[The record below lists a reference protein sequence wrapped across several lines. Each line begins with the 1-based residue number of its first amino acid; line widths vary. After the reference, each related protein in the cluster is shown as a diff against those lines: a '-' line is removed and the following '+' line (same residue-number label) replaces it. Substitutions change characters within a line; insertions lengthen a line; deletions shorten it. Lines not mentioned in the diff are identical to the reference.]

1 MEWRQFAS
9 RPLCA
14 KQAVVQGDK
23 YRITVLT
30 ARLFRLEY
38 SEDGVFE
45 DRPTQCVLNRDFPV
59 PQFRVFETDGSL
71 KIVTEG
77 VVLLYDKQKF
87 SPSGLSLTVKS
98 KGNAH
103 NGVWHYGEEAGDLR
117 GTARTLDNADGA
129 VELEHGLLSDW
140 GGYSLLDD
148 SRSLLIRP
156 DGWVE
161 PRQGERTDLYFFGYG
176 HAYQECL
183 RDFYHLTG
191 PAPLL
196 PRYALGNW
204 WSRFWPYTA
213 EEYLALMERFDA
225 EGTPFSVAVLDM
237 DWHLTRV
244 PEGYSGWTGYTWNRE
259 LIPEPDKLLA
269 RLHGMGLHVSL
280 NLHPAEGVQPFEERY
295 GEAAEFMGVTGGETI
310 PFDLNDRR
318 FRRAYFE
325 LLLHPLEDMGV
336 DFWWID
342 WQQGTRSTVEGLDPL
357 WLLNHWH
364 FLDAA
369 RRGRRPLI
377 LSRYAGAGS
386 HRYPVGF
393 SGDTIASWASLD
405 FQPRFTAAAAD
416 IGFGWWSHDI
426 GGHMGDGLRDEEL
439 ACRWLQ
445 FGVFSPICRL
455 HSTCSPDAGK
465 EPWRYSPEIAEI
477 MRRFLA
483 LRHRLLPYLHSMN
496 WRSHL
501 EGIPLVRPLYHAW
514 PDRPEAYEYPN
525 VYEFGSQLIVA
536 PVTAP
541 GAGEKRAAE
550 VRLWLPD
557 GLWYDFFTDEV
568 YEGGRRLTL
577 RCPLE
582 RIPVFVRSGGIVP
595 MQEPDCTEDLPE
607 RMTLHV
613 WPGQGRF
620 RLCEG
625 EELCLEAAIYQNE
638 SGVYIKAR
646 SSPPG
651 RKYIIIRHTS
661 GKTTLKCEEGY

>member
-1 MEWRQFAS
+1 ME
-9 RPLCA
+9 
-14 KQAVVQGDK
+14 
-23 YRITVLT
+23 YRFGNCRVSVLT
-30 ARLFRLEY
+30 ERLLRLECDE
-38 SEDGVFE
+38 SRVFE
-45 DRPTQCVLNRDFPV
+45 DRPSQFALDRHFPE
-59 PQFRVFETDGSL
+59 PCCSAKLRGGSLELRSEGCRVIIGGGLELEALTDGLSWRS
-71 KIVTEG
+71 G
-77 VVLLYDKQKF
+77 QKLNHL
-87 SPSGLSLTVKS
+87 G
-98 KGNAH
+98 
-103 NGVWHYGEEAGDLR
+103 

-129 VELEHGLLSDW
+129 IELEPGIFSREGVGLLSDD
-140 GGYSLLDD
+140 SLLFGADGELQP
-148 SRSLLIRP
+148 RRP
-156 DGWVE
+156 GTRDIYLFLYG
-161 PRQGERTDLYFFGYG
+161 RQFERG
-176 HAYQECL
+176 L
-183 RDFYHLTG
+183 RDFFRLSG
-191 PAPLL
+191 RPPLL
-196 PRYALGNW
+196 PRFALGNW

-259 LIPEPDKLLA
+259 LIPEPDKLLS

-295 GEAAEFMGVTGGETI
+295 GEVAEFMGVTGGETI
-310 PFDLNDRR
+310 PFDLNDLR

-377 LSRYAGAGS
+377 LSRYAGPGS

-405 FQPRFTAAAAD
+405 FQPHFTAAAAN

-550 VRLWLPD
+550 VRLWLPE

-607 RMTLHV
+607 RITLHV

-646 SSPPG
+646 SRPPG

>member
-1 MEWRQFAS
+1 ME
-9 RPLCA
+9 
-14 KQAVVQGDK
+14 
-23 YRITVLT
+23 YRFGNCRVSVLT
-30 ARLFRLEY
+30 ERLLRLEY
-38 SEDGVFE
+38 DESRVFE
-45 DRPTQCVLNRDFPV
+45 DRPSQFALDRRFPEPCCSV
-59 PQFRVFETDGSL
+59 EFRGGRLDLRSDGCHVIIGGGLELEALTDGLSWRS
-71 KIVTEG
+71 G
-77 VVLLYDKQKF
+77 QKLNHL
-87 SPSGLSLTVKS
+87 G
-98 KGNAH
+98 
-103 NGVWHYGEEAGDLR
+103 

-129 VELEHGLLSDW
+129 IELEPGIFSREGVGLLSDD
-140 GGYSLLDD
+140 GLLFGADGELQP
-148 SRSLLIRP
+148 RRP
-156 DGWVE
+156 GTRDIYLFLYG
-161 PRQGERTDLYFFGYG
+161 RQFERGLRDLYRLSG
-176 HAYQECL
+176 
-183 RDFYHLTG
+183 R
-191 PAPLL
+191 PPLL
-196 PRYALGNW
+196 PRFALGNW

-213 EEYLALMERFDA
+213 KEYLALMERFDA

-237 DWHLTRV
+237 DWHLTHV

-259 LIPEPDKLLA
+259 LIPEPDKLLS
-269 RLHGMGLHVSL
+269 RLHGLGLHTAL

-295 GEAAEFMGVTGGETI
+295 NEVAEFMGVTGGGTI

-377 LSRYAGAGS
+377 LSRYAGPGS

-405 FQPRFTAAAAD
+405 FQPHFTAAAAN

-501 EGIPLVRPLYHAW
+501 EGMPLVRPLYHAW

-550 VRLWLPD
+550 VRLWLPE

-607 RMTLHV
+607 RIILHL

-625 EELCLEAAIYQNE
+625 EDLCLEAAIYQNE

>member
-1 MEWRQFAS
+1 ME
-9 RPLCA
+9 
-14 KQAVVQGDK
+14 
-23 YRITVLT
+23 YRFGNCRVSVLT
-30 ARLFRLEY
+30 ERLLRLEY
-38 SEDGVFE
+38 DEDRVFE
-45 DRPTQCVLNRDFPV
+45 DRPSQFALDRRFPE
-59 PQFRVFETDGSL
+59 PCCSAKLRGGSLELRSEGCRVIIGGGLELEALTDGLSWR
-71 KIVTEG
+71 
-77 VVLLYDKQKF
+77 
-87 SPSGLSLTVKS
+87 SGQEL
-98 KGNAH
+98 
-103 NGVWHYGEEAGDLR
+103 HYLG

-129 VELEHGLLSDW
+129 IELEPGIFSREGVGLLSDD
-140 GGYSLLDD
+140 SLLFGADGELQP
-148 SRSLLIRP
+148 RRP
-156 DGWVE
+156 GTRDIYLFLYG
-161 PRQGERTDLYFFGYG
+161 RQFERG
-176 HAYQECL
+176 L
-183 RDFYHLTG
+183 RDFFRLSG
-191 PAPLL
+191 RPPLL
-196 PRYALGNW
+196 PRFALGNW

-244 PEGYSGWTGYTWNRE
+244 PEGYSGWTGYTWDRE
-259 LIPEPDKLLA
+259 LIPEPDKLLS
-269 RLHGMGLHVSL
+269 RLHGLGLHTAL

-295 GEAAEFMGVTGGETI
+295 GEVAEFMGVTGGETI
-310 PFDLNDRR
+310 PFDLNDLR

-377 LSRYAGAGS
+377 LSRYAGPGS

-501 EGIPLVRPLYHAW
+501 EGMPLVRPLYHAW

-550 VRLWLPD
+550 VRLWLPE

-607 RMTLHV
+607 RITLHV

>member
-1 MEWRQFAS
+1 ME
-9 RPLCA
+9 
-14 KQAVVQGDK
+14 
-23 YRITVLT
+23 YRFGNCRVSVLT
-30 ARLFRLEY
+30 ERLLRLEY
-38 SEDGVFE
+38 DKSRVFE
-45 DRPTQCVLNRDFPV
+45 DRPSQFALDRRFPEPCCSV
-59 PQFRVFETDGSL
+59 ELRGGRLELRSEGCRVIIGGGLELETFTDGLSWR
-71 KIVTEG
+71 
-77 VVLLYDKQKF
+77 
-87 SPSGLSLTVKS
+87 SGQEL
-98 KGNAH
+98 
-103 NGVWHYGEEAGDLR
+103 HYLG

-129 VELEHGLLSDW
+129 IGLEPGIFSREGVGLLSDD
-140 GGYSLLDD
+140 SLLFGADGELQP
-148 SRSLLIRP
+148 RRP
-156 DGWVE
+156 GTRDIYLFLYG
-161 PRQGERTDLYFFGYG
+161 RQFERG
-176 HAYQECL
+176 L
-183 RDFYHLTG
+183 RDFFRLSG
-191 PAPLL
+191 RPPLL
-196 PRYALGNW
+196 PRFALGNW

-259 LIPEPDKLLA
+259 LIPEPDKLLS
-269 RLHGMGLHVSL
+269 RLHGQGLRTAL

-295 GEAAEFMGVTGGETI
+295 DEVAEFMGVTGGETI

-318 FRRAYFE
+318 FRHAYFE

-369 RRGRRPLI
+369 RMGRRPLI
-377 LSRYAGAGS
+377 LSRYAGPGS

-501 EGIPLVRPLYHAW
+501 EGMPLVRPLYHAW

-607 RMTLHV
+607 RITLHV

-661 GKTTLKCEEGY
+661 GKTTLKCEEGYLKP

>member
-1 MEWRQFAS
+1 ME
-9 RPLCA
+9 
-14 KQAVVQGDK
+14 
-23 YRITVLT
+23 YRFGNCRVSVLT
-30 ARLFRLEY
+30 ERLLRLECDE
-38 SEDGVFE
+38 SRVFE
-45 DRPTQCVLNRDFPV
+45 DRPSQFALDRHFPE
-59 PQFRVFETDGSL
+59 PCCSAKLRGGSLELRSEGCRVIIGGGLELEALTDGLSWRS
-71 KIVTEG
+71 G
-77 VVLLYDKQKF
+77 QKLNHL
-87 SPSGLSLTVKS
+87 G
-98 KGNAH
+98 
-103 NGVWHYGEEAGDLR
+103 

-129 VELEHGLLSDW
+129 IELEPGIFSREGVGLLSDD
-140 GGYSLLDD
+140 SLLFGADGELQP
-148 SRSLLIRP
+148 RRP
-156 DGWVE
+156 GTRDIYLFLYG
-161 PRQGERTDLYFFGYG
+161 RQFERG
-176 HAYQECL
+176 L
-183 RDFYHLTG
+183 RDFFRLSG
-191 PAPLL
+191 RPPLL
-196 PRYALGNW
+196 PRFALGNW

-259 LIPEPDKLLA
+259 LIPEPDKLLS

-295 GEAAEFMGVTGGETI
+295 GEVAEFMGVTGGETI
-310 PFDLNDRR
+310 PFDLNDLR

-377 LSRYAGAGS
+377 LSRYAGPGS

-405 FQPRFTAAAAD
+405 FQPHFTAAAAN

-501 EGIPLVRPLYHAW
+501 EGMPLVRPLYHAW

-550 VRLWLPD
+550 VRLWLPE

-607 RMTLHV
+607 RVTLHV

-625 EELCLEAAIYQNE
+625 EDLCLEAAIYQNE